1 MCGNWCYNVCG
12 RTSAERSGLGIREDN
27 IDNFIAATDK
37 LLKDMSDEP
46 MYYVDYIYNGVDIK
60 SSNILLI
67 ASLEDLWGKDMDE
80 SLVAIENLKI
90 TKDMITLMSPDKK
103 PTLKISLPDKISL
116 IKFNSNQEEYENLL
130 SDTGS
135 ININIIGKCS
145 KNEWMGNISAQI
157 LIEDYEIIGKSKYC
171 F

>member
-1 MCGNWCYNVCG
+1 MCGNRCYNVCG
-12 RTSAERSGLGIREDN
+12 RTSAEHSGLGIREDN

-80 SLVAIENLKI
+80 SLIAIENLKI

-116 IKFNSNQEEYENLL
+116 IKFNSNQEEYEKLL
-130 SDTGS
+130 SENGS
-135 ININIIGKCS
+135 INVNIIGKCS

-157 LIEDYEIIGKSKYC
+157 IIEDYEIIGKSKYC

>member
-1 MCGNWCYNVCG
+1 MCGNRCYNVCG

-67 ASLEDLWGKDMDE
+67 ASLKDLWGKDMDE
-80 SLVAIENLKI
+80 SLIAIENLKI

-116 IKFNSNQEEYENLL
+116 IKFNSNQEEYEKLL

-135 ININIIGKCS
+135 ININVIGKCS

>member
-1 MCGNWCYNVCG
+1 MCGNRCYNVCG
-12 RTSAERSGLGIREDN
+12 RTSAEHFGLGIREDN
-27 IDNFIAATDK
+27 IDNFIAANDK

-80 SLVAIENLKI
+80 SLIAIENLKI

-103 PTLKISLPDKISL
+103 PTLKISFEGIDFM
-116 IKFNSNQEEYENLL
+116 KFKSSEEEYDKLKGNAFGTVFINLL
-130 SDTGS
+130 GKP
-135 ININIIGKCS
+135 NINSWG
-145 KNEWMGNISAQI
+145 GRTTPQI
-157 LIEDYEIIGKSKYC
+157 LINEYEIVGNKYS

>member
-1 MCGNWCYNVCG
+1 MCGNQCYNVCG

-80 SLVAIENLKI
+80 SLIAIENLKI

-103 PTLKISLPDKISL
+103 PTLKIFLPDKISL
-116 IKFNSNQEEYENLL
+116 IKFNSSQEEYEKLL
-130 SDTGS
+130 SENGS
-135 ININIIGKCS
+135 INVNIIGKCS

-157 LIEDYEIIGKSKYC
+157 IIEDYEIIGQNKYC

>member
-1 MCGNWCYNVCG
+1 MCGNRCYNVCG
-12 RTSAERSGLGIREDN
+12 RTSAERFGLGIREDN

-80 SLVAIENLKI
+80 SLIAIENLKI

-116 IKFNSNQEEYENLL
+116 IKFNSSQEEYENLL

-135 ININIIGKCS
+135 INVNIIGKCS

-157 LIEDYEIIGKSKYC
+157 IIEDYEIIGQNRYC